1 MFQAPLSATNY
12 MFELDKMTQ
21 DIVSQITSA
30 RKVGCL
36 GSILINGNLKIEI
49 RSDVTVS
56 ELNRCRRQYLNFIKQ
71 QSGTVMAQLDQ
82 APGLFVQFLNTNCS

>member
-12 MFELDKMTQ
+12 MFELDQMTQ

-36 GSILINGNLKIEI
+36 GSIFINGNLKIEI

>member
-1 MFQAPLSATNY
+1 
-12 MFELDKMTQ
+12 MFELDQMTQ
-21 DIVSQITSA
+21 NIVSQITSA
-30 RKVGCL
+30 RKVGCCGPL
-36 GSILINGNLKIEI
+36 LIDGQPNLKLEI

-82 APGLFVQFLNTNCS
+82 APGLFVQFLNTNCC